1 MDKLRAP
8 DKFNLDARN
17 LADAWKKWK
26 EELIIQR
33 KNENFKVVNVFLD
46 LQFEI
51 SNY

>member
-26 EELIIQR
+26 EELIILGVI
-33 KNENFKVVNVFLD
+33 FSVYISVVKPK
-46 LQFEI
+46 
-51 SNY
+51 